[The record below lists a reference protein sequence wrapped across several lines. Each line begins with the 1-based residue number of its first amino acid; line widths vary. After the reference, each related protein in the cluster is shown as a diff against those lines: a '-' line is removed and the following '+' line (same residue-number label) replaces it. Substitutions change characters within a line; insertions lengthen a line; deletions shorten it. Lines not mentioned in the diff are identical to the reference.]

1 MNKRVSTD
9 YKTYLSEDELPTHY
23 YNLRADMKTDHAPM
37 LNPKTL
43 KPVTVEDLEPV
54 FATELAKQE
63 LNTTDRF
70 IPIPEPVRDF
80 YKMYRPSP
88 LVHAEFLEKRSTLPP
103 RSTTNSKATI
113 PAVLINLIRLLRR
126 HIMPSNRD

>member
-63 LNTTDRF
+63 LNTTD
-70 IPIPEPVRDF
+70 
-80 YKMYRPSP
+80 
-88 LVHAEFLEKRSTLPP
+88 LFLFLNRYAISTRCIVLLLWYMRNFWRKRSILPP

-113 PAVLINLIRLLRR
+113 PAVPINLIRLLRR
-126 HIMPSNRD
+126 HIMPNNRD

>member
-70 IPIPEPVRDF
+70 IPIPESVRDF
-80 YKMYRPSP
+80 YKMYHLLLGTCGIFGESARYSRQD
-88 LVHAEFLEKRSTLPP
+88 LLQ
-103 RSTTNSKATI
+103 
-113 PAVLINLIRLLRR
+113 IRRQQYQR
-126 HIMPSNRD
+126 FS